1 MMKKNENTGRMTD
14 QEWDEAAAWLSGE
27 ETGNEESARMLLEE
41 EEGLMKKWNDLK
53 MAEPK
58 ENIDVDK
65 AWDRINSRI
74 ESAGNAEK
82 IRRISFMPSL
92 LKIAAIV
99 IVVFGLGWLLI
110 DYGTPEKV
118 TVAAAADQR
127 NIEVKLP
134 DGSTVFLN
142 HNSHLTY
149 PESFGRNTRKVR
161 LQGEAFFDIAPNP
174 AKPFTI
180 DAGNA
185 RVKVLGTSFN
195 VITDNGN
202 DEVEV
207 YVSTGT
213 VMLSSNDGTRS
224 LTLAPGYLG
233 KLSGTKSDSGLN
245 TDENYLSWTTGT
257 LNFDGERLEVV
268 FSDLKRSF
276 NINIIASDSSIN
288 DFRLTS
294 LFENQSHDTIVQV
307 ICTTFNLHS
316 VKEGETYT
324 LSRR

>member
-1 MMKKNENTGRMTD
+1 MTD
-14 QEWDEAAAWLSGE
+14 QEWNEAAAWLSGE
-27 ETGNEESARMLLEE
+27 DTGNERSARLLLDE
-41 EEGLMKKWNDLK
+41 EEGLMKKWNDIK

-58 ENIDVDK
+58 ENIDIDK
-65 AWDRINSRI
+65 AWDRVNRRI
-74 ESAGNAEK
+74 ESAGDVEK

-92 LKIAAIV
+92 LKIAAMV
-99 IVVFGLGWLLI
+99 IVVFGLGWVLI
-110 DYGTPEKV
+110 EYAAPEKV
-118 TVAAAADQR
+118 TVASAADQR
-127 NIEVKLP
+127 NIGVKLP
-134 DGSTVFLN
+134 DGSMVFLN
-142 HNSHLTY
+142 HDSYLTY
-149 PESFGRNTRKVR
+149 PESFGRNNRKVK
-161 LQGEAFFDIAPNP
+161 LQGEAFFDIAPDA

-180 DAGNA
+180 DAGKA

-213 VMLSSNDGTRS
+213 VMLSSNDGSRS
-224 LTLAPGYLG
+224 LTLEPGYLG
-233 KLSGTKSDSGLN
+233 KLSDSNSDSQLN
-245 TDENYLSWTTGT
+245 TNENYLSWTTGT
-257 LNFDGERLEVV
+257 LNFDGEKLEVV
-268 FSDLKRSF
+268 FRDLKRSF
-276 NINIIASDSSIN
+276 NINIIASDPSIN

-294 LFENQSHDTIVQV
+294 LFENQPHDTIVQV

>member
-1 MMKKNENTGRMTD
+1 MTG

-27 ETGNEESARMLLEE
+27 ETGNEKSARLLLDE
-41 EEGLMKKWNDLK
+41 EEGLMKKWNDIK

-65 AWDRINSRI
+65 AWDRVNRRI
-74 ESAGNAEK
+74 ESAGNVEK

-92 LKIAAIV
+92 LKIAAMV
-99 IVVFGLGWLLI
+99 IVVFGLGWLLFE
-110 DYGTPEKV
+110 YVTPEKV
-118 TVAAAADQR
+118 TVASAADQR

-134 DGSTVFLN
+134 DGSRVFLN
-142 HNSHLTY
+142 RDSYLTY
-149 PESFGRNTRKVR
+149 PESFGRNNRKVR
-161 LQGEAFFDIAPNP
+161 LEGEAFFDIAPNP

-185 RVKVLGTSFN
+185 RVRVLGTSFN

-213 VMLSSNDGTRS
+213 VMLSSNDGSRS
-224 LTLAPGYLG
+224 LTLEPGYIG
-233 KLSGTKSDSGLN
+233 KLSGSKSDSGLN
-245 TDENYLSWTTGT
+245 TNENYLSWTTGT

-268 FSDLKRSF
+268 FSDLKKSF
-276 NINIIASDSSIN
+276 NINIIASEPSIN

-294 LFENQSHDTIVQV
+294 LFENQPHDTIVQV

>member
-1 MMKKNENTGRMTD
+1 MTG
-14 QEWDEAAAWLSGE
+14 QEWEEAAAWLSGE
-27 ETGNEESARMLLEE
+27 ETGKEKSARLLLEE
-41 EEGLMKKWNDLK
+41 EEDLIKKWNDIK
-53 MAEPK
+53 MAEAK
-58 ENIDVDK
+58 DDIDVDK
-65 AWDRINSRI
+65 AWDTINRRI
-74 ESAGNAEK
+74 ESAGNIEQK
-82 IRRISFMPSL
+82 HRISFMPSL
-92 LKIAAIV
+92 LKIAAMV

-110 DYGTPEKV
+110 EYAAPEKV
-118 TVAAAADQR
+118 TVTAAADQR

-134 DGSTVFLN
+134 DGSSVFLN
-142 HNSHLTY
+142 HDSYLTY
-149 PESFGRNTRKVR
+149 PESFGRNNRKVR
-161 LQGEAFFDIAPNP
+161 LEGEAFFDITPNP

-213 VMLSSNDGTRS
+213 VMLSSNDGSLS
-224 LTLAPGYLG
+224 LTLEPGYIG
-233 KLSGTKSDSGLN
+233 KLSGIKSDSGLN
-245 TDENYLSWTTGT
+245 INENYLSWTTGT

-268 FSDLKRSF
+268 FKDLKRSF
-276 NINIIASDSSIN
+276 NINIIASDSTIN

-294 LFENQSHDTIVQV
+294 LFENQPHDTIVQV

>member
-1 MMKKNENTGRMTD
+1 MMKKNNKTGRMTG
-14 QEWDEAAAWLSGE
+14 QEWNEAAAWLSGE
-27 ETGNEESARMLLEE
+27 ETGNEKSARLLLEE
-41 EEGLMKKWNDLK
+41 DEGLMKKWNDIK

-58 ENIDVDK
+58 EIIDIDK
-65 AWDRINSRI
+65 AWDRVNRRI
-74 ESAGNAEK
+74 ESAGNVEK

-92 LKIAAIV
+92 LKIAAMV
-99 IVVFGLGWLLI
+99 IVVFGLGWI
-110 DYGTPEKV
+110 VFEYAAPEKV
-118 TVAAAADQR
+118 TVASAADQR
-127 NIEVKLP
+127 NIGVKLP
-134 DGSTVFLN
+134 DGSMVFLN
-142 HNSHLTY
+142 HDSYLTY
-149 PESFGRNTRKVR
+149 PESFGRNNRKVK
-161 LQGEAFFDIAPNP
+161 LQGEAFFDIAPNT

-213 VMLSSNDGTRS
+213 VMLSSNDGSRS
-224 LTLAPGYLG
+224 LTLEPGFIG
-233 KLSGTKSDSGLN
+233 ILSGSKSDSGLN
-245 TDENYLSWTTGT
+245 TNENYLSWTTGT

-276 NINIIASDSSIN
+276 NINIIASDPSIN

-294 LFENQSHDTIVQV
+294 LFENQPHDTIVQV

>member
-1 MMKKNENTGRMTD
+1 MKKNENTGRMTD

>member
-1 MMKKNENTGRMTD
+1 MKKDNKTGRMTG

-27 ETGNEESARMLLEE
+27 ETGNEKSARLLLDEE
-41 EEGLMKKWNDLK
+41 EDLMKKWNDIK

-58 ENIDVDK
+58 ENIDIDK
-65 AWDRINSRI
+65 AWDRVNRRI
-74 ESAGNAEK
+74 ESTGNVEK
-82 IRRISFMPSL
+82 DRRISFMPSL
-92 LKIAAIV
+92 LKIAAMV
-99 IVVFGLGWLLI
+99 IVVFGLGWILFE
-110 DYGTPEKV
+110 YAAPEKV
-118 TVAAAADQR
+118 TVASAADQR
-127 NIEVKLP
+127 NIGVKLP
-134 DGSTVFLN
+134 DGSMVFLN
-142 HNSHLTY
+142 HDSYLTY
-149 PESFGRNTRKVR
+149 PESFGRNNRKVR
-161 LQGEAFFDIAPNP
+161 LQGEAFFDIAPNA

-213 VMLSSNDGTRS
+213 VMLSSNDGSRS
-224 LTLAPGYLG
+224 LTLEPGYIG
-233 KLSGTKSDSGLN
+233 KLSDSKSDSGLN
-245 TDENYLSWTTGT
+245 TNENYLSWTTGT
-257 LNFDGERLEVV
+257 LNFDGERLVVV
-268 FSDLKRSF
+268 FRDLKRSF

-294 LFENQSHDTIVQV
+294 LFENQPHDTIVQV

>member
-1 MMKKNENTGRMTD
+1 MNV
-14 QEWDEAAAWLSGE
+14 QEWDDAAAWLSGE
-27 ETGNEESARMLLEE
+27 ETGKENAARLLLEE
-41 EEGLMKKWNDLK
+41 EEGLIKKWNDIK

-65 AWDRINSRI
+65 AWDMVNRRI
-74 ESAGNAEK
+74 ESDVKVDK

-92 LKIAAIV
+92 LKIAAMV
-99 IVVFGLGWLLI
+99 IVVFGLGWLLFE
-110 DYGTPEKV
+110 YATPEKV
-118 TVAAAADQR
+118 TVTAEGGQK
-127 NIEVKLP
+127 NIEVTLP
-134 DGSTVFLN
+134 DGSRVFLN
-142 HNSHLTY
+142 HDSHLIY
-149 PESFGRNTRKVR
+149 PESFGRNNRKVR
-161 LQGEAFFDIAPNP
+161 LEGEAFFDIRPNP

-180 DAGNA
+180 DAGHA

-213 VMLSSNDGTRS
+213 VMLSSNDGSRS
-224 LTLAPGYLG
+224 LTLEPGYIG
-233 KLSGTKSDSGLN
+233 KLSGSKSDSGLN
-245 TDENYLSWTTGT
+245 TNENYLSWTSGT

-268 FSDLKRSF
+268 FRDLKRSF
-276 NINIIASDSSIN
+276 NINIIASDPSIN

-294 LFENQSHDTIVQV
+294 LFENQPHDTIVQV
-307 ICTTFNLHS
+307 ICTTFNLTA

>member
-1 MMKKNENTGRMTD
+1 MKKNDKTGRLTG
-14 QEWDEAAAWLSGE
+14 QEWEEAAAWLSGE
-27 ETGNEESARMLLEE
+27 ETGNEKSARLLLDE
-41 EEGLMKKWNDLK
+41 EEGLMQKWNDIK

-65 AWDRINSRI
+65 AWNRINRRI
-74 ESAGNAEK
+74 ESAENVEK

-92 LKIAAIV
+92 LKIAAMV
-99 IVVFGLGWLLI
+99 IVVFGLGWLLFE
-110 DYGTPEKV
+110 YATPEKV
-118 TVAAAADQR
+118 TVASAADQR
-127 NIEVKLP
+127 NIGVKLP
-134 DGSTVFLN
+134 DGSSVYLN
-142 HNSHLTY
+142 HNSYLTY
-149 PESFGRNTRKVR
+149 PETFGRNNRKVR
-161 LQGEAFFDIAPNP
+161 LEGEAFFDIAPNP

-213 VMLSSNDGTRS
+213 VMLSTNDGSRS
-224 LTLAPGYLG
+224 LTLEPGYIG
-233 KLSGTKSDSGLN
+233 KLSGSKSDSGLN
-245 TDENYLSWTTGT
+245 TNENYLSWTTGI

-268 FSDLKRSF
+268 FMDLKRSF
-276 NINIIASDSSIN
+276 NINIIASDPSIN

-294 LFENQSHDTIVQV
+294 LFENQPHDTIVQV